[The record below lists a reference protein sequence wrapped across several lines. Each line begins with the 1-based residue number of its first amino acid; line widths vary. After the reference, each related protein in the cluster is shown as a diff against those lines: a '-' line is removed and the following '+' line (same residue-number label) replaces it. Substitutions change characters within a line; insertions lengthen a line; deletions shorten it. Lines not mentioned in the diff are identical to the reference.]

1 MDADNLQKLIDYLG
15 GNLPFD
21 EDERYILV
29 YKFSRDKR
37 FDALLAKADTLVCV
51 QTGEDEIIE
60 YIRLHPEK
68 FIFEW
73 YHYEDLP

>member
-1 MDADNLQKLIDYLG
+1 MNRCLEASSIILG

-73 YHYEDLP
+73 HYYED

>member
-1 MDADNLQKLIDYLG
+1 
-15 GNLPFD
+15 
-21 EDERYILV
+21 LV

-73 YHYEDLP
+73 YYYED

>member
-1 MDADNLQKLIDYLG
+1 MNRSLEASSIILG
-15 GNLPFD
+15 GNLQFD

-73 YHYEDLP
+73 YYYED

>member
-21 EDERYILV
+21 KDERYILV

-37 FDALLAKADTLVCV
+37 FDALLAKADILVCV

-73 YHYEDLP
+73 YYYED